1 MSDSRTEDRA
11 PVTRTYEP
19 SNALGIIEADRQ
31 YAVHRLEMV
40 WADAIMTIESRDDII
55 IRIKKHHEEGE
66 L

>member
-1 MSDSRTEDRA
+1 MSDSRKEDRA

-19 SNALGIIEADRQ
+19 CDALGIIEADRQ

-40 WADAIMTIESRDDII
+40 WADAITTIESRDDII

>member
-1 MSDSRTEDRA
+1 MSDSRKEDRA

-19 SNALGIIEADRQ
+19 WGALGIIEADRQ

-40 WADAIMTIESRDDII
+40 WADAITTIESRDDII
-55 IRIKKHHEEGE
+55 IRIKKHHEERE